1 MTGWRRS
8 VRRNGHILL
17 LMALPLVFAAACQS
31 KDAPEPQPVPK
42 EPVTITFSSL
52 ETGTGTAQK
61 MAEAFMNQRPDIR
74 VKTVILPPISD
85 VMHNEYVNQLVSG
98 STDTD
103 LFALDVIWIEE
114 FASAGWLAPLDE
126 YFPANELKGMLPKP
140 LEGVYS
146 RGRMYALPW
155 YADTGLLFYRKD
167 LLESLDRRP
176 PATWDDLIAQ
186 AEMLKRTGLVEHGY
200 VFQANAYEGLT
211 VNFLE
216 SVWNNGGRLGERSD
230 RPQLYSRE
238 SVEALQYMQ
247 RLIREGIAPKEVLDF
262 KEGDSRDWFLD
273 GRAAFLRSGPI
284 VWGLSNREDSKVKG
298 RIGIAPLP
306 VGPHGTTG
314 GSSIGGSSLGMN
326 ARISESRKAAAVAFL
341 KFLIGEEAQKQ
352 IALEHSR
359 IPVMKRT
366 FEDPEVLAFN
376 PFYRD
381 IPAVLANS
389 HFRPKA
395 AHYADISSVLQI
407 GLHDALSQGSPADKV
422 LQAVDRIVGELP
434 SVAEP
439 ASGLNRP

>member
-1 MTGWRRS
+1 MR
-8 VRRNGHILL
+8 
-17 LMALPLVFAAACQS
+17 
-31 KDAPEPQPVPK
+31 
-42 EPVTITFSSL
+42 
-52 ETGTGTAQK
+52 
-61 MAEAFMNQRPDIR
+61 QRPDIR

-98 STDTD
+98 STETD

-126 YFPANELKGMLPKP
+126 YFSANELKGMLPKP

-146 RGRMYALPW
+146 GGRMYALPW

-167 LLESLDRRP
+167 LLESLGQRP
-176 PATWDDLIAQ
+176 PATWADLIAQ
-186 AEMLKRTGLVEHGY
+186 AGSLKRTGLVEQGY

-216 SVWNNGGRLGERSD
+216 SVWNNGGQLGQRSD

-247 RLIREGIAPKEVLDF
+247 RMIQEGISPKEVLDF
-262 KEGDSRDWFLD
+262 KEGDSRDWFLN
-273 GRAAFLRSGPI
+273 GRSAFLRSGPI
-284 VWGLSNREDSKVKG
+284 VWGLSNREDSKVRG

-306 VGPHGTTG
+306 VGPHGTIG

-326 ARISESRKAAAVAFL
+326 ARITESHKAAAVAFL
-341 KFLIGEEAQKQ
+341 KFLISEEAQKQ

-359 IPVMKRT
+359 IPVLKRT
-366 FEDPEVLAFN
+366 FEDPEVLTFN
-376 PFYRD
+376 PYYRD
-381 IPAVLANS
+381 ISTVLENA

-395 AHYADISSVLQI
+395 AHYSDISSVLQI
-407 GLHDALSQGSPADKV
+407 GLHDALSKGSPADKV

-434 SVAEP
+434 SVVKP
-439 ASGLNRP
+439 TSGLYGP